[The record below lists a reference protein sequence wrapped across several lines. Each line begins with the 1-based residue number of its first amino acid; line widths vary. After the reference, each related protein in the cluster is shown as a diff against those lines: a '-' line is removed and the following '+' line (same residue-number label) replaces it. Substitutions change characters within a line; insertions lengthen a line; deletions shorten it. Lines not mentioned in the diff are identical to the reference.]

1 MAIGLVGTLLGLV
14 VGGGVCL
21 YLDHIQF
28 PLDPHVYL
36 IDHLPVRLSGQEVG
50 WTMFIAVLICLVATL
65 VPSWW
70 AARLVP
76 ADGVR
81 QD

>member
-1 MAIGLVGTLLGLV
+1 MI
-14 VGGGVCL
+14 
-21 YLDHIQF
+21 
-28 PLDPHVYL
+28 
-36 IDHLPVRLSGQEVG
+36 
-50 WTMFIAVLICLVATL
+50 IAVLICLVATL

-70 AARLVP
+70 AARMVP